1 MFNKRKIKQ
10 INLIVILKK
19 IMEMRMMMMKKRK
32 VSNNMKE

>member
-10 INLIVILKK
+10 INSIVILKK